1 MDIRKKAEN
10 IKDYII
16 EMRRYFHQN
25 PELSLEEFETTKKI
39 IEELNKMGI
48 EVSTFK
54 NGLTG
59 CVGTI
64 KGAKEGKTLLLRA
77 DIDALSVLEKTN
89 LEFASKVKGKMH
101 ACGHDCHIAML
112 LGTAKILNEI
122 KESFSGTIKL
132 FFQPA
137 EEIGMG
143 ARLAI
148 EQGVMDNV
156 DACYGVHVTPRF
168 ASSKINMQYGER
180 MAATDVFKLTV
191 EGVSSHGSSPHLGH
205 DAILASGAIIT
216 GLQTIVSR
224 INNPLKPAVVTIGTI
239 KGGQR
244 FNIIANEVVMEGNVR
259 TFDENF
265 RKEIENYIR
274 EISESIAK
282 AHGCTAKLEYR
293 YGTGVVINKD
303 KNLVD
308 IAQNAVKKL
317 YGEETLVEMEKIT
330 GGEDFSLLMEKVPGI
345 FGYIGTKNPNIP
357 GSEKINHHE
366 CFTVDE
372 EALIRGTAVA
382 TQFTID
388 YLEGK

>member
-1 MDIRKKAEN
+1 MDIKEKVEN

-16 EMRRYFHQN
+16 EMRRHFHQN

-39 IEELNKMGI
+39 VNELEKMGI

-54 NGLTG
+54 DGLTG

-77 DIDALSVLEKTN
+77 DIDALSVHEKTN
-89 LEFASKVKGKMH
+89 LEFVSRVDGKMH
-101 ACGHDCHIAML
+101 ACGHDCHAAML
-112 LGTAKILNEI
+112 LGVAKILSEM
-122 KESFSGTIKL
+122 KDKFSGNIKL
-132 FFQPA
+132 FFQAA
-137 EEIGMG
+137 EEIGLG
-143 ARLAI
+143 AKLSI

-168 ASSKINMQYGER
+168 ESPKINMQYGER

-191 EGVSSHGSSPHLGH
+191 EGTSSHGSSPHLGH
-205 DAILASGAIIT
+205 DAIVASAAIIT
-216 GLQTIVSR
+216 ALQTIVSR

-244 FNIIANEVVMEGNVR
+244 FNIIANEVIMEGNVR
-259 TFDENF
+259 TFDEIF
-265 RKEIENYIR
+265 RKEIETHIR
-274 EISESIAK
+274 EIAESVAK
-282 AHGCTAKLEYR
+282 AHSCTAKLEYR
-293 YGTGVVINKD
+293 YGTGVVLNKD

-317 YGEETLVEMEKIT
+317 YGEDSLVEMEKIT
-330 GGEDFSLLMEKVPGI
+330 GGEDFSLLMEKAPGI
-345 FGYIGTKNPNIP
+345 FGYIGTRNPKVP

-372 EALIRGTAVA
+372 DALIRGTAVA
-382 TQFTID
+382 VQFALD
-388 YLEGK
+388 YLN

>member
-1 MDIRKKAEN
+1 MDIKEKAEN

-16 EMRRYFHQN
+16 EMRRHFHQN

-39 IEELNKMGI
+39 LNELEKMGI

-54 NGLTG
+54 DGLTG

-77 DIDALSVLEKTN
+77 DIDALSVHEKTN
-89 LEFASKVKGKMH
+89 LEFASRVDGKMH
-101 ACGHDCHIAML
+101 ACGHDCHAAML
-112 LGTAKILNEI
+112 LGIAKILSEM
-122 KESFSGTIKL
+122 KDKFSGNIKL
-132 FFQPA
+132 FFQAA
-137 EEIGMG
+137 EEIGLG
-143 ARLAI
+143 AKLSI

-168 ASSKINMQYGER
+168 ESPKINMQYGER

-191 EGVSSHGSSPHLGH
+191 EGTSSHGSSPHLGH
-205 DAILASGAIIT
+205 DAIVASAAIIT
-216 GLQTIVSR
+216 ALQTIVSR

-244 FNIIANEVVMEGNVR
+244 FNIIANEVIMEGNVR
-259 TFDENF
+259 TFDEIF
-265 RKEIENYIR
+265 RKEIETHIR
-274 EISESIAK
+274 EIAESVAK
-282 AHGCTAKLEYR
+282 AHSCTAKLEYR
-293 YGTGVVINKD
+293 YGTGVVLNKD

-317 YGEETLVEMEKIT
+317 YGEDSLVEMEKIT
-330 GGEDFSLLMEKVPGI
+330 GGEDFSLLMEKAPGI
-345 FGYIGTKNPNIP
+345 FGYIGTRNPKVP

-372 EALIRGTAVA
+372 DALIRGTAVA
-382 TQFTID
+382 VQFALD
-388 YLEGK
+388 YLN

>member
-1 MDIRKKAEN
+1 MDIKEKTEN

-16 EMRRYFHQN
+16 EMRRHFHQN

-39 IEELNKMGI
+39 VNELEKMGI

-77 DIDALSVLEKTN
+77 DIDALSVHEKTN
-89 LEFASKVKGKMH
+89 LEFASRVDGKMH
-101 ACGHDCHIAML
+101 ACGHDCHAAML
-112 LGTAKILNEI
+112 LGVAKILSEM
-122 KESFSGTIKL
+122 KDKFSGNIKL
-132 FFQPA
+132 FFQAA
-137 EEIGMG
+137 EEIGLG
-143 ARLAI
+143 AKLSI

-168 ASSKINMQYGER
+168 ESPKINMQYGER

-191 EGVSSHGSSPHLGH
+191 EGTSSHGSSPHLGH
-205 DAILASGAIIT
+205 DAIVASAAIIT
-216 GLQTIVSR
+216 ALQTIVSR

-244 FNIIANEVVMEGNVR
+244 FNIIANEVIMEGNVR
-259 TFDENF
+259 TFDEIF
-265 RKEIENYIR
+265 RKEIETHIR
-274 EISESIAK
+274 EIAESVAK
-282 AHGCTAKLEYR
+282 AHSCTAKLEYR
-293 YGTGVVINKD
+293 YGTGVVLNKD

-317 YGEETLVEMEKIT
+317 YGEDSLVEMEKIT
-330 GGEDFSLLMEKVPGI
+330 GGEDFSLLMEKAPGI
-345 FGYIGTKNPNIP
+345 FGYIGTRNPKVP

-372 EALIRGTAVA
+372 DALIRGTAVA
-382 TQFTID
+382 VQFALD
-388 YLEGK
+388 YLN

>member
-1 MDIRKKAEN
+1 MDIKEKAEN

-16 EMRRYFHQN
+16 EMRRHFHQN

-39 IEELNKMGI
+39 LNELEKMGI

-54 NGLTG
+54 DGLTG

-77 DIDALSVLEKTN
+77 DIDALSVHEKTN
-89 LEFASKVKGKMH
+89 LEFASRVDGKMH
-101 ACGHDCHIAML
+101 ACGHDCHAAML
-112 LGTAKILNEI
+112 LGVAKILSEM
-122 KESFSGTIKL
+122 KDKFSGNIKL
-132 FFQPA
+132 FFQAA
-137 EEIGMG
+137 EEIGLG
-143 ARLAI
+143 AKLSI
-148 EQGVMDNV
+148 EQGIMDNV

-168 ASSKINMQYGER
+168 ESPKINMQYGER

-191 EGVSSHGSSPHLGH
+191 EGTSSHGSSPHLGH
-205 DAILASGAIIT
+205 DAIVASAAIIT
-216 GLQTIVSR
+216 ALQTIVSR

-244 FNIIANEVVMEGNVR
+244 FNIIANEVIMEGNVR
-259 TFDENF
+259 TFDEIF
-265 RKEIENYIR
+265 RKEIETHIR
-274 EISESIAK
+274 EIAESVAK
-282 AHGCTAKLEYR
+282 AHSCTAKLEYR
-293 YGTGVVINKD
+293 YGTGVVLNKD

-317 YGEETLVEMEKIT
+317 YGEDSLVEMEKIT
-330 GGEDFSLLMEKVPGI
+330 GGEDFSLLMEKAPGI
-345 FGYIGTKNPNIP
+345 FGYIGTRNPRVS

-372 EALIRGTAVA
+372 DALIRGTAGAV
-382 TQFTID
+382 QFALD
-388 YLEGK
+388 YLN

>member
-1 MDIRKKAEN
+1 MDIKEKAEN

-16 EMRRYFHQN
+16 EMSRHFHQN

-39 IEELNKMGI
+39 VNELEKMSI

-54 NGLTG
+54 DGLTG
-59 CVGTI
+59 CIGTI

-77 DIDALSVLEKTN
+77 DIDALSVHEKTN
-89 LEFASKVKGKMH
+89 LEFASRVDGKMH
-101 ACGHDCHIAML
+101 ACGHDCHAAML
-112 LGTAKILNEI
+112 LGVAKILSEM
-122 KESFSGTIKL
+122 KDKFSGNIKL
-132 FFQPA
+132 FFQAA
-137 EEIGMG
+137 EEIGLG
-143 ARLAI
+143 AKLSI

-168 ASSKINMQYGER
+168 ESPKINMQYGER

-191 EGVSSHGSSPHLGH
+191 EGTSSHGSSPHLGH
-205 DAILASGAIIT
+205 DAIVASAAIIT
-216 GLQTIVSR
+216 ALQTIVSR

-244 FNIIANEVVMEGNVR
+244 FNIIANEVIMEGNVR
-259 TFDENF
+259 TFDEIF
-265 RKEIENYIR
+265 RKEIETHIR
-274 EISESIAK
+274 EIAESVAK
-282 AHGCTAKLEYR
+282 AHSCTAKLEYR
-293 YGTGVVINKD
+293 YGTGVVLNKD

-317 YGEETLVEMEKIT
+317 YGEDSLVEMEKIT
-330 GGEDFSLLMEKVPGI
+330 GGEDFSLLMEKAPGI
-345 FGYIGTKNPNIP
+345 FGYIGTRNTKVP

-372 EALIRGTAVA
+372 DALIRGTAVA
-382 TQFTID
+382 VQFALD
-388 YLEGK
+388 YLN

>member
-1 MDIRKKAEN
+1 MDIKEKAEN

-39 IEELNKMGI
+39 VNELEKMGI

-54 NGLTG
+54 DGLTG

-64 KGAKEGKTLLLRA
+64 KGAKEGKILLLRA
-77 DIDALSVLEKTN
+77 DIDALSVHEQTN
-89 LEFASKVKGKMH
+89 LEFASRVDGKMH
-101 ACGHDCHIAML
+101 ACGHDCHAAML
-112 LGTAKILNEI
+112 LGVAKILSEM
-122 KESFSGTIKL
+122 KDKFSGNIKL
-132 FFQPA
+132 FFQAA
-137 EEIGMG
+137 EEIGLG
-143 ARLAI
+143 AKLSI

-168 ASSKINMQYGER
+168 ESSKINMQYGER

-191 EGVSSHGSSPHLGH
+191 EGTSSHGSSPHLGH
-205 DAILASGAIIT
+205 DAIVASAAIIT
-216 GLQTIVSR
+216 SLQTIVSR

-244 FNIIANEVVMEGNVR
+244 FNIIANEVIMEGNVR
-259 TFDENF
+259 TFDEIF
-265 RKEIENYIR
+265 RKEIETHIR
-274 EISESIAK
+274 EIAESVAK
-282 AHGCTAKLEYR
+282 AHSCTAKLEYR
-293 YGTGVVINKD
+293 YGTGVVLNKD

-317 YGEETLVEMEKIT
+317 YGEDSLVEMEKIT
-330 GGEDFSLLMEKVPGI
+330 GGEDFSLLMEKAPGI
-345 FGYIGTKNPNIP
+345 FGYIGTRNPKVP

-372 EALIRGTAVA
+372 DALIRGTAVA
-382 TQFTID
+382 VQFALD
-388 YLEGK
+388 YLN

>member
-1 MDIRKKAEN
+1 MDIKEKAEN

-16 EMRRYFHQN
+16 EMRRHFHQN

-39 IEELNKMGI
+39 VNELEKMSI

-54 NGLTG
+54 DGLTG

-77 DIDALSVLEKTN
+77 DIDALSVHEKTN
-89 LEFASKVKGKMH
+89 LEFASRVDGKMH
-101 ACGHDCHIAML
+101 ACGHDCHAAML
-112 LGTAKILNEI
+112 LGVAKILSEM
-122 KESFSGTIKL
+122 KDKFSGNIKL
-132 FFQPA
+132 FFQAA
-137 EEIGMG
+137 EEIGLG
-143 ARLAI
+143 AKLSI

-168 ASSKINMQYGER
+168 ESPKINMQYGER

-191 EGVSSHGSSPHLGH
+191 EGTSSHGSSPHLGH
-205 DAILASGAIIT
+205 DAIVASAAIIT
-216 GLQTIVSR
+216 ALQTIVSR

-244 FNIIANEVVMEGNVR
+244 FNIIANEVIMEGNVR
-259 TFDENF
+259 TFDEIF
-265 RKEIENYIR
+265 RKEIETHIR
-274 EISESIAK
+274 EIAESVAK
-282 AHGCTAKLEYR
+282 AHSCTAKLEYR
-293 YGTGVVINKD
+293 YGTGVVLNKD

-317 YGEETLVEMEKIT
+317 YGEDSLVEMEKIT
-330 GGEDFSLLMEKVPGI
+330 GGEDFSLLMEKAPGI
-345 FGYIGTKNPNIP
+345 FGYIGTRNPKVP

-372 EALIRGTAVA
+372 DALIRGTAVA
-382 TQFTID
+382 VQFALD
-388 YLEGK
+388 YLN

>member
-1 MDIRKKAEN
+1 MDIKEKAEN

-16 EMRRYFHQN
+16 EMRRHFHQN

-39 IEELNKMGI
+39 VNELDKMGI

-54 NGLTG
+54 DGLTG
-59 CVGTI
+59 CIGTI

-77 DIDALSVLEKTN
+77 DIDALSVHEKTN
-89 LEFASKVKGKMH
+89 LEFASRVDGKMH
-101 ACGHDCHIAML
+101 ACGHDCHAAML
-112 LGTAKILNEI
+112 LGVAKILSEM
-122 KESFSGTIKL
+122 KDKFSGNIKL
-132 FFQPA
+132 FFQAA
-137 EEIGMG
+137 EEIGLG
-143 ARLAI
+143 AKLSI

-168 ASSKINMQYGER
+168 ESPKINMQYGER

-191 EGVSSHGSSPHLGH
+191 EGTSSHGSSPHLGH
-205 DAILASGAIIT
+205 DAIVASAAIIT
-216 GLQTIVSR
+216 ALQTIVSR

-244 FNIIANEVVMEGNVR
+244 FNIIANEVIMEGNVR
-259 TFDENF
+259 TFDEIF
-265 RKEIENYIR
+265 REEIETHIR
-274 EISESIAK
+274 EIAESVAK
-282 AHGCTAKLEYR
+282 AHSCRAKLEYR
-293 YGTGVVINKD
+293 YGTGVVLNKD

-317 YGEETLVEMEKIT
+317 YGEDSLVEMEKIT
-330 GGEDFSLLMEKVPGI
+330 GGEDFSLLMEKAPGI
-345 FGYIGTKNPNIP
+345 FGYIGTRNPKVP

-372 EALIRGTAVA
+372 DALIRGTAVA
-382 TQFTID
+382 VQFALD
-388 YLEGK
+388 YLN

>member
-1 MDIRKKAEN
+1 MDIKEKAEN

-16 EMRRYFHQN
+16 EMRRHFHQN

-39 IEELNKMGI
+39 VNELEKMSI

-54 NGLTG
+54 DGLTG
-59 CVGTI
+59 CIGTI

-77 DIDALSVLEKTN
+77 DIDALSVHEKTN
-89 LEFASKVKGKMH
+89 LEFASRVDGKMH
-101 ACGHDCHIAML
+101 ACGHDCHAAML
-112 LGTAKILNEI
+112 LGVAKILSEM
-122 KESFSGTIKL
+122 KDKFSGNIKL
-132 FFQPA
+132 FFQAA
-137 EEIGMG
+137 EEIGLG
-143 ARLAI
+143 AKLSI

-168 ASSKINMQYGER
+168 ESPKINMQYGER

-191 EGVSSHGSSPHLGH
+191 EGTSSHGSSPHLGH
-205 DAILASGAIIT
+205 DAIVASAAIIT
-216 GLQTIVSR
+216 ALQTIVSR

-244 FNIIANEVVMEGNVR
+244 FNIIANEVIMEGNVR
-259 TFDENF
+259 TFDEIF
-265 RKEIENYIR
+265 RKEIETHIR
-274 EISESIAK
+274 EIAESVAK
-282 AHGCTAKLEYR
+282 AHSCTAKLEYR
-293 YGTGVVINKD
+293 YGTGVVLNKD

-317 YGEETLVEMEKIT
+317 YGEDSLVKMEKIT
-330 GGEDFSLLMEKVPGI
+330 GGEDFSLLMEKAPGI
-345 FGYIGTKNPNIP
+345 FGYIGTRNPKVP

-372 EALIRGTAVA
+372 DALIRGTAVA
-382 TQFTID
+382 VQFALD
-388 YLEGK
+388 YLN

>member
-1 MDIRKKAEN
+1 MDIKEKAEN

-16 EMRRYFHQN
+16 EMRRHFHQN

-39 IEELNKMGI
+39 VNELEKMGI

-54 NGLTG
+54 DGLTG
-59 CVGTI
+59 CIGTI

-77 DIDALSVLEKTN
+77 DIDALSVHEQTN
-89 LEFASKVKGKMH
+89 LEFASRVDGKMH
-101 ACGHDCHIAML
+101 ACGHDCHAAML
-112 LGTAKILNEI
+112 LGVAKILSEM
-122 KESFSGTIKL
+122 KDKFSGNIKL
-132 FFQPA
+132 FFQAA
-137 EEIGMG
+137 EEIGLG
-143 ARLAI
+143 AKLSI

-168 ASSKINMQYGER
+168 ESPKINMQYGER

-191 EGVSSHGSSPHLGH
+191 EGTSSHGSSPHLGH
-205 DAILASGAIIT
+205 DAIVASAAIIT
-216 GLQTIVSR
+216 ALQTIVSR

-244 FNIIANEVVMEGNVR
+244 FNIIANEVIMEGNIR
-259 TFDENF
+259 TFDEIF
-265 RKEIENYIR
+265 RKEIETHIR
-274 EISESIAK
+274 EIAESVAK
-282 AHGCTAKLEYR
+282 AHSCTAKLEYR
-293 YGTGVVINKD
+293 YGTGVVLNKD

-317 YGEETLVEMEKIT
+317 YGEDSLVEMEKIT
-330 GGEDFSLLMEKVPGI
+330 GGEDFSLLMEKAPGI
-345 FGYIGTKNPNIP
+345 FGYIGTRNPKVP

-372 EALIRGTAVA
+372 DALIRGTAVA
-382 TQFTID
+382 VQFALD
-388 YLEGK
+388 YLN

>member
-1 MDIRKKAEN
+1 MDIKQKAEN

-39 IEELNKMGI
+39 VNELEKMGI

-54 NGLTG
+54 DGLTG

-77 DIDALSVLEKTN
+77 DIDALSVHEQTN
-89 LEFASKVKGKMH
+89 LEFASRVDGKMH
-101 ACGHDCHIAML
+101 ACGHDCHAAML
-112 LGTAKILNEI
+112 LGVAKILSEM
-122 KESFSGTIKL
+122 KDKFSGNIKL
-132 FFQPA
+132 FFQAA
-137 EEIGMG
+137 EEIGLG
-143 ARLAI
+143 AKLSI

-168 ASSKINMQYGER
+168 ESSKINMQYGER

-191 EGVSSHGSSPHLGH
+191 EGTSSHGSSPHLGH
-205 DAILASGAIIT
+205 DAIVASAAIIT
-216 GLQTIVSR
+216 ALQTIVSR

-244 FNIIANEVVMEGNVR
+244 FNIIANEVIMEGNVR
-259 TFDENF
+259 TFDEIF
-265 RKEIENYIR
+265 RKEIETHIR
-274 EISESIAK
+274 EIAESVAK
-282 AHGCTAKLEYR
+282 AHSCTAKLEYR
-293 YGTGVVINKD
+293 YGTGVVLNKD

-317 YGEETLVEMEKIT
+317 YGEDSLVEMEKIT
-330 GGEDFSLLMEKVPGI
+330 GGEDFSLLMEKAPGI
-345 FGYIGTKNPNIP
+345 FGYIGTRNPKVP

-372 EALIRGTAVA
+372 DPLIRGTAVA
-382 TQFTID
+382 VQFALD
-388 YLEGK
+388 YLN

>member
-1 MDIRKKAEN
+1 MDIKEKVEN

-16 EMRRYFHQN
+16 EMRRHFHQN

-39 IEELNKMGI
+39 VNELEKMGI

-54 NGLTG
+54 DGLTG

-77 DIDALSVLEKTN
+77 DIDALSVHEKTN
-89 LEFASKVKGKMH
+89 LEFASRVDGKMH
-101 ACGHDCHIAML
+101 ACGHDCHAAML
-112 LGTAKILNEI
+112 LGVTKILSEM
-122 KESFSGTIKL
+122 KDKFSGNIKL
-132 FFQPA
+132 FFQAA
-137 EEIGMG
+137 EEIGLG
-143 ARLAI
+143 AKLSI
-148 EQGVMDNV
+148 EQGIMDNV

-168 ASSKINMQYGER
+168 ESPKINMQYGER

-191 EGVSSHGSSPHLGH
+191 EGTSSHGSSPHLGH
-205 DAILASGAIIT
+205 DAIVASAAIIT
-216 GLQTIVSR
+216 ALQTIVSR

-244 FNIIANEVVMEGNVR
+244 FNIIANEVIMEGNVR
-259 TFDENF
+259 TFDEIF
-265 RKEIENYIR
+265 RKEIETHIR
-274 EISESIAK
+274 EIAESVAK
-282 AHGCTAKLEYR
+282 AHSCTAKLEYR
-293 YGTGVVINKD
+293 YGTGVVLNKD

-317 YGEETLVEMEKIT
+317 YGEDSLVEMEKIT
-330 GGEDFSLLMEKVPGI
+330 GGEDFSLLMEKAPGI
-345 FGYIGTKNPNIP
+345 FGYIGTRNPKVP

-372 EALIRGTAVA
+372 DALIRGTAVA
-382 TQFTID
+382 VQFALD
-388 YLEGK
+388 YLN

>member
-1 MDIRKKAEN
+1 MDIKEKAEN

-16 EMRRYFHQN
+16 EMRRHFHQN

-39 IEELNKMGI
+39 VNELEKMGI

-54 NGLTG
+54 DGLTG

-77 DIDALSVLEKTN
+77 DIDALSVHEKTN
-89 LEFASKVKGKMH
+89 LEFASRVDGKMH
-101 ACGHDCHIAML
+101 ACGHDCHAAML
-112 LGTAKILNEI
+112 LGVAKILSEM
-122 KESFSGTIKL
+122 KDKFSGNIKL
-132 FFQPA
+132 FFQAA
-137 EEIGMG
+137 EEIGLG
-143 ARLAI
+143 AKLSI

-168 ASSKINMQYGER
+168 ESPKINMQYGER

-191 EGVSSHGSSPHLGH
+191 EGTSSHGSSPHLGH
-205 DAILASGAIIT
+205 DAIVASAAIIT
-216 GLQTIVSR
+216 ALQTIVSR
-224 INNPLKPAVVTIGTI
+224 INNPLKPAVVTIGNI

-244 FNIIANEVVMEGNVR
+244 FNIIANEVIMEGNVR
-259 TFDENF
+259 TFDEIF
-265 RKEIENYIR
+265 RKEIETHIR
-274 EISESIAK
+274 EIAESVAK
-282 AHGCTAKLEYR
+282 AHSCTAKLEYR
-293 YGTGVVINKD
+293 YGTGVVLNKD

-317 YGEETLVEMEKIT
+317 YGEDSLVEMEKIT
-330 GGEDFSLLMEKVPGI
+330 GGEDFSLLMEKAPGI
-345 FGYIGTKNPNIP
+345 FGYIGTRNPKVP

-372 EALIRGTAVA
+372 DALIRGTAVA
-382 TQFTID
+382 VQFALD
-388 YLEGK
+388 YLN

>member
-1 MDIRKKAEN
+1 MDIKEKAEN

-16 EMRRYFHQN
+16 EMRRHFHQN

-39 IEELNKMGI
+39 VNELEKMGI

-54 NGLTG
+54 DGLTG

-77 DIDALSVLEKTN
+77 DIDALSVHEKTN
-89 LEFASKVKGKMH
+89 LEFASRVDGKMH
-101 ACGHDCHIAML
+101 ACGHDCHAAML
-112 LGTAKILNEI
+112 LGVAKILSEM
-122 KESFSGTIKL
+122 KDKFSGNIKL
-132 FFQPA
+132 FFQAA
-137 EEIGMG
+137 EEIGLG
-143 ARLAI
+143 AKLSR

-168 ASSKINMQYGER
+168 ESPKINMQYGER

-191 EGVSSHGSSPHLGH
+191 EGTSSHGSSPHLGH
-205 DAILASGAIIT
+205 DAIVASAAIIT
-216 GLQTIVSR
+216 ALQTIVSR

-244 FNIIANEVVMEGNVR
+244 FNIIANEVIMEGNVR
-259 TFDENF
+259 TFDEIF
-265 RKEIENYIR
+265 RKEIETHIR
-274 EISESIAK
+274 EIAESVAK
-282 AHGCTAKLEYR
+282 AHSCTAKLEYR
-293 YGTGVVINKD
+293 YGTGVVLNKD

-317 YGEETLVEMEKIT
+317 YGEDSLVEMEKIT
-330 GGEDFSLLMEKVPGI
+330 GGEDFSLLMEKAPGI
-345 FGYIGTKNPNIP
+345 FGYIGTRNPKVP

-372 EALIRGTAVA
+372 DALIRGTAVA
-382 TQFTID
+382 VQFALD
-388 YLEGK
+388 YLN

>member
-1 MDIRKKAEN
+1 MDIKEKAEN

-16 EMRRYFHQN
+16 EMRRHFHQN

-39 IEELNKMGI
+39 VNELEKMSI

-54 NGLTG
+54 DGLTG
-59 CVGTI
+59 CIGTI

-77 DIDALSVLEKTN
+77 DIDALSVHEKTN
-89 LEFASKVKGKMH
+89 LEFASRVDGKMH
-101 ACGHDCHIAML
+101 ACGHDCHAAML
-112 LGTAKILNEI
+112 LGVAKILSEM
-122 KESFSGTIKL
+122 KDKFSGNIKL
-132 FFQPA
+132 FFQAA
-137 EEIGMG
+137 EEIGLG
-143 ARLAI
+143 AKLSI

-168 ASSKINMQYGER
+168 ESPKINMQYGER

-191 EGVSSHGSSPHLGH
+191 EGTSSHGSSPHLGH
-205 DAILASGAIIT
+205 DAIVASAAIIT
-216 GLQTIVSR
+216 ALQTIVSR

-244 FNIIANEVVMEGNVR
+244 FNIIANEVIMEGNVR
-259 TFDENF
+259 TFDEIF
-265 RKEIENYIR
+265 RKEIETHIR
-274 EISESIAK
+274 EIAESVAK
-282 AHGCTAKLEYR
+282 AHSCTAKLEYR
-293 YGTGVVINKD
+293 YGTGVVLNKD

-317 YGEETLVEMEKIT
+317 YGEDSLVEMEKIT
-330 GGEDFSLLMEKVPGI
+330 GGEDFSLLMEKAPGI
-345 FGYIGTKNPNIP
+345 FGYIGTRNTKVP

-372 EALIRGTAVA
+372 DALIRGTAVA
-382 TQFTID
+382 VQFALN
-388 YLEGK
+388 YLN

>member
-1 MDIRKKAEN
+1 MDIKEKAEN

-16 EMRRYFHQN
+16 EMRRHFHQN

-39 IEELNKMGI
+39 VNELEKMGI

-54 NGLTG
+54 DGLTG

-77 DIDALSVLEKTN
+77 DIDALSVHEQTN
-89 LEFASKVKGKMH
+89 LEFASRVDGKMH
-101 ACGHDCHIAML
+101 ACGHDCHAAML
-112 LGTAKILNEI
+112 LGVAKILSEM
-122 KESFSGTIKL
+122 KDKFSGNIKL
-132 FFQPA
+132 FFQAA
-137 EEIGMG
+137 EEIGLG
-143 ARLAI
+143 AKLSI

-168 ASSKINMQYGER
+168 ESPKINMQYGER

-191 EGVSSHGSSPHLGH
+191 EGTSSHGSSPHLGH
-205 DAILASGAIIT
+205 DAIVASAAIIT
-216 GLQTIVSR
+216 ALQTIVSR

-244 FNIIANEVVMEGNVR
+244 FNIIANEVIMEGNVR
-259 TFDENF
+259 TFDEIF
-265 RKEIENYIR
+265 RKEIETHIR
-274 EISESIAK
+274 EIAESVAK
-282 AHGCTAKLEYR
+282 AHSCTAKLEYR
-293 YGTGVVINKD
+293 YGTGVVLNKD

-317 YGEETLVEMEKIT
+317 YGEDSLVEMEKIT
-330 GGEDFSLLMEKVPGI
+330 GGEDFSLLMEKAPGI
-345 FGYIGTKNPNIP
+345 FGYIGTRNPKVS

-372 EALIRGTAVA
+372 DALIRGTAVA
-382 TQFTID
+382 VQFALD
-388 YLEGK
+388 YLN

>member
-1 MDIRKKAEN
+1 MDIKEKAEN

-16 EMRRYFHQN
+16 EMRRHFHQN

-39 IEELNKMGI
+39 VNELEKMGI

-54 NGLTG
+54 DGLTG

-77 DIDALSVLEKTN
+77 DIDALSVHEKTN
-89 LEFASKVKGKMH
+89 LEFASRVDGKMH
-101 ACGHDCHIAML
+101 ACGHDCHAAML
-112 LGTAKILNEI
+112 LGVAKILSEM
-122 KESFSGTIKL
+122 KDKFSGNIKL
-132 FFQPA
+132 FFQAA
-137 EEIGMG
+137 EEIGLG
-143 ARLAI
+143 AKLSI

-168 ASSKINMQYGER
+168 ESPTKINMQYGER

-191 EGVSSHGSSPHLGH
+191 EGTSSHGSSPHLGH
-205 DAILASGAIIT
+205 DAIVASAAIIT
-216 GLQTIVSR
+216 ALQTIVSR

-244 FNIIANEVVMEGNVR
+244 FNIIANEVIMEGNVR
-259 TFDENF
+259 TFDEIF
-265 RKEIENYIR
+265 RKEIETHIR
-274 EISESIAK
+274 EIAESVAK
-282 AHGCTAKLEYR
+282 AHSCTAKLEYR
-293 YGTGVVINKD
+293 YGTGVVLNKD

-317 YGEETLVEMEKIT
+317 YGEDSLVEMEKIT
-330 GGEDFSLLMEKVPGI
+330 GGEDFSLLMEKAPGI
-345 FGYIGTKNPNIP
+345 FGYIGTRNPKVP

-372 EALIRGTAVA
+372 DALIRGTAVA
-382 TQFTID
+382 VQFALD
-388 YLEGK
+388 YLN

>member
-1 MDIRKKAEN
+1 MDIKEKVEN

-16 EMRRYFHQN
+16 EMRRHFHQN

-39 IEELNKMGI
+39 VNELEKMGI

-54 NGLTG
+54 DGLTG

-77 DIDALSVLEKTN
+77 DIDALSVHEKTN
-89 LEFASKVKGKMH
+89 LEFASRVDGKMH
-101 ACGHDCHIAML
+101 ACGHDCHAAML
-112 LGTAKILNEI
+112 LGVTKILSEM
-122 KESFSGTIKL
+122 KDKFSGNIKL
-132 FFQPA
+132 FFQAA
-137 EEIGMG
+137 EEIGLG
-143 ARLAI
+143 AKLSI
-148 EQGVMDNV
+148 EQGIMDNV

-168 ASSKINMQYGER
+168 ESPKINMQYGER

-191 EGVSSHGSSPHLGH
+191 EGTSSHGSSPHLGH
-205 DAILASGAIIT
+205 DAIVASAAIIT
-216 GLQTIVSR
+216 ALQTIVSR

-244 FNIIANEVVMEGNVR
+244 FNIIANEVIMEGNIR
-259 TFDENF
+259 TFDEIF
-265 RKEIENYIR
+265 RKEIETHIR
-274 EISESIAK
+274 EIAESVAK
-282 AHGCTAKLEYR
+282 AHSCTAKLEYR
-293 YGTGVVINKD
+293 YGTGVVLNKD

-317 YGEETLVEMEKIT
+317 YGEDSLVEMEKIT
-330 GGEDFSLLMEKVPGI
+330 GGEDFSLLMEKAPGI
-345 FGYIGTKNPNIP
+345 FGYIGTRNPKVP

-372 EALIRGTAVA
+372 DALIRGTAVA
-382 TQFTID
+382 VQFALD
-388 YLEGK
+388 YLN

>member
-1 MDIRKKAEN
+1 MDIKEKAEN

-16 EMRRYFHQN
+16 EMRRHFHQN

-39 IEELNKMGI
+39 LNELEKMGI

-54 NGLTG
+54 DGLTG

-77 DIDALSVLEKTN
+77 DIDALSVHEKTN
-89 LEFASKVKGKMH
+89 LEFASRIDGKMH
-101 ACGHDCHIAML
+101 ACGHDCHAAML
-112 LGTAKILNEI
+112 LGVAKILSEM
-122 KESFSGTIKL
+122 KDKFSGNIKL
-132 FFQPA
+132 FFQAA
-137 EEIGMG
+137 EEIGLG
-143 ARLAI
+143 AKLSI
-148 EQGVMDNV
+148 EQGIMDNV

-168 ASSKINMQYGER
+168 ESPKINMQYGER

-191 EGVSSHGSSPHLGH
+191 EGTSSHGSSPHLGH
-205 DAILASGAIIT
+205 DAIVASAAIIT
-216 GLQTIVSR
+216 ALQTIVSR

-244 FNIIANEVVMEGNVR
+244 FNIIANEVIMEGNVR
-259 TFDENF
+259 TFDEIF
-265 RKEIENYIR
+265 RKEIETHIR
-274 EISESIAK
+274 EIAESVAK
-282 AHGCTAKLEYR
+282 AHSCTAKLEYR
-293 YGTGVVINKD
+293 YGTGVVLNKD

-317 YGEETLVEMEKIT
+317 YGEDSLVEMEKIT
-330 GGEDFSLLMEKVPGI
+330 GGEDFSLLMEKAPGI
-345 FGYIGTKNPNIP
+345 FGYIGTRNPKVP

-372 EALIRGTAVA
+372 DALIRGTAVA
-382 TQFTID
+382 VQFALD
-388 YLEGK
+388 YLN

>member
-1 MDIRKKAEN
+1 MDIKEKAEN

-16 EMRRYFHQN
+16 EMRRHFHQN

-39 IEELNKMGI
+39 VNELEKMGI

-54 NGLTG
+54 DGLTG

-77 DIDALSVLEKTN
+77 DIDALSVHEKTN
-89 LEFASKVKGKMH
+89 LEFASRVDGKMH
-101 ACGHDCHIAML
+101 ACGHDCHAAML
-112 LGTAKILNEI
+112 LGVAKILSEM
-122 KESFSGTIKL
+122 KDKFSGNIKL
-132 FFQPA
+132 FFQAA
-137 EEIGMG
+137 EEIGLG
-143 ARLAI
+143 AKLSI

-168 ASSKINMQYGER
+168 ESPKINMQYGER

-191 EGVSSHGSSPHLGH
+191 EGTSSHGSSPHLGH
-205 DAILASGAIIT
+205 DAIVASAAIIT
-216 GLQTIVSR
+216 ALQTIVSR

-244 FNIIANEVVMEGNVR
+244 FNIIANEVIMEGNVR
-259 TFDENF
+259 TFDEIF
-265 RKEIENYIR
+265 RKEIETHIR
-274 EISESIAK
+274 EIAESVAK
-282 AHGCTAKLEYR
+282 AHSCTAKLEYR
-293 YGTGVVINKD
+293 YGTGVVLNKD

-317 YGEETLVEMEKIT
+317 YGEDSLIEMEKIT
-330 GGEDFSLLMEKVPGI
+330 GSEDFSLLMEKAPGI
-345 FGYIGTKNPNIP
+345 FGYIGTRNPKVP

-372 EALIRGTAVA
+372 DALIRGTAVA
-382 TQFTID
+382 VQFALD
-388 YLEGK
+388 YLN

>member
-1 MDIRKKAEN
+1 MDIKEKAEN

-16 EMRRYFHQN
+16 EMRRHFHQN

-39 IEELNKMGI
+39 VNELEKMGI

-54 NGLTG
+54 DGLTG
-59 CVGTI
+59 CIGTI

-77 DIDALSVLEKTN
+77 DIDALSVHEKTN
-89 LEFASKVKGKMH
+89 LEFASRVDGKMH
-101 ACGHDCHIAML
+101 ACGHDCHAAML
-112 LGTAKILNEI
+112 LGVAKILSEM
-122 KESFSGTIKL
+122 KDKFSGNIKL
-132 FFQPA
+132 FFQAA
-137 EEIGMG
+137 EEIGLG
-143 ARLAI
+143 AKLSI

-168 ASSKINMQYGER
+168 ESPKINMQYGER

-191 EGVSSHGSSPHLGH
+191 EGTSSHGSSPHLGH
-205 DAILASGAIIT
+205 DAIVASAAIIT
-216 GLQTIVSR
+216 ALQTIVSR

-244 FNIIANEVVMEGNVR
+244 FNIIANEVIMEGNIR
-259 TFDENF
+259 TFDEIF
-265 RKEIENYIR
+265 RKEIETHIR
-274 EISESIAK
+274 EIAESVAK
-282 AHGCTAKLEYR
+282 AHSCTAKLEYR
-293 YGTGVVINKD
+293 YGTGVVLNKD

-317 YGEETLVEMEKIT
+317 HGEDSLVEMEKIT
-330 GGEDFSLLMEKVPGI
+330 GGEDFSLLMEKAPGI
-345 FGYIGTKNPNIP
+345 FGYIGTRNPRVP

-372 EALIRGTAVA
+372 DALIRGTAVA
-382 TQFTID
+382 AQFALD
-388 YLEGK
+388 YLN

>member
-1 MDIRKKAEN
+1 MDIKEKAEN

-16 EMRRYFHQN
+16 EMRRHFHQN

-39 IEELNKMGI
+39 VNELEKMSI

-54 NGLTG
+54 DGLTG
-59 CVGTI
+59 CIGTI

-77 DIDALSVLEKTN
+77 DIDALSVHEKTN
-89 LEFASKVKGKMH
+89 LEFASRVDGKMH
-101 ACGHDCHIAML
+101 ACGHDCHAAML
-112 LGTAKILNEI
+112 LGVAKILSEM
-122 KESFSGTIKL
+122 KDKFSGNIKL
-132 FFQPA
+132 FFQAA
-137 EEIGMG
+137 EEIGLG
-143 ARLAI
+143 AKLSI

-168 ASSKINMQYGER
+168 ESPKINMQYGER

-191 EGVSSHGSSPHLGH
+191 EGTSSHGSSPHLGH
-205 DAILASGAIIT
+205 DAIVASAAIIT
-216 GLQTIVSR
+216 ALQTIVSR

-244 FNIIANEVVMEGNVR
+244 FNIIANEVIMEGNVR
-259 TFDENF
+259 TFDEIF
-265 RKEIENYIR
+265 RKEIETHIR
-274 EISESIAK
+274 EIAESVAK
-282 AHGCTAKLEYR
+282 AHSCTAKLEYR
-293 YGTGVVINKD
+293 YGTGVVLNKD

-317 YGEETLVEMEKIT
+317 YGEDSLVEMEKIT
-330 GGEDFSLLMEKVPGI
+330 GGEDFSLLMEKAPGI
-345 FGYIGTKNPNIP
+345 FGYIGTRNPKVP

-372 EALIRGTAVA
+372 DALIRGTAVA
-382 TQFTID
+382 VQFALD
-388 YLEGK
+388 YLN

>member
-1 MDIRKKAEN
+1 MDIKEKAEN

-16 EMRRYFHQN
+16 EMRRHFHQN

-39 IEELNKMGI
+39 LNELEKMGI

-54 NGLTG
+54 DGLTG
-59 CVGTI
+59 CIGTI

-77 DIDALSVLEKTN
+77 DIDALSVHEKTN
-89 LEFASKVKGKMH
+89 LEFASRVDGKMH
-101 ACGHDCHIAML
+101 ACGHDCHAAML
-112 LGTAKILNEI
+112 LGVAKILSEM
-122 KESFSGTIKL
+122 KDKFSGNIKL
-132 FFQPA
+132 FFQAA
-137 EEIGMG
+137 EEIGLG
-143 ARLAI
+143 AKLSI

-168 ASSKINMQYGER
+168 ESPKINMQYGER

-191 EGVSSHGSSPHLGH
+191 EGTSSHGSSPHLGH
-205 DAILASGAIIT
+205 DAIVASAAIIT
-216 GLQTIVSR
+216 ALQTIVSR

-244 FNIIANEVVMEGNVR
+244 FNIIANEVIMEGNVR
-259 TFDENF
+259 TFDEIF
-265 RKEIENYIR
+265 RKEIETHIR
-274 EISESIAK
+274 EIAESVAK
-282 AHGCTAKLEYR
+282 AHSCTTKLEYR
-293 YGTGVVINKD
+293 YGTGVVLNKD

-317 YGEETLVEMEKIT
+317 YGEDSLVEMEKIT
-330 GGEDFSLLMEKVPGI
+330 GGEDFSLLMEKAPGI
-345 FGYIGTKNPNIP
+345 FGYIGTRNTKVP

-372 EALIRGTAVA
+372 DALIRGTAVA
-382 TQFTID
+382 VQFALD
-388 YLEGK
+388 YLN

>member
-1 MDIRKKAEN
+1 MDIKEKAEN

-16 EMRRYFHQN
+16 EMRRHFHQN

-39 IEELNKMGI
+39 VNELEKMSI

-54 NGLTG
+54 DGLTG
-59 CVGTI
+59 CIGTI

-77 DIDALSVLEKTN
+77 DIDALSVHEKTN
-89 LEFASKVKGKMH
+89 LEFASRVDGKMH
-101 ACGHDCHIAML
+101 ACGHDCHAAML
-112 LGTAKILNEI
+112 LGVAKILSEM
-122 KESFSGTIKL
+122 KDKFSGNIKL
-132 FFQPA
+132 FFQAA
-137 EEIGMG
+137 EEIGLG
-143 ARLAI
+143 AKLSI

-168 ASSKINMQYGER
+168 ESPKINMQYGER

-191 EGVSSHGSSPHLGH
+191 EGTSSHGSSPHLGH
-205 DAILASGAIIT
+205 DAIVASAAIIT
-216 GLQTIVSR
+216 ALQTIVSR

-244 FNIIANEVVMEGNVR
+244 FNIIANEVIMEGNVR
-259 TFDENF
+259 TFDEIF
-265 RKEIENYIR
+265 RKEIETHIR
-274 EISESIAK
+274 EIAESVAK
-282 AHGCTAKLEYR
+282 AHSCTAKLEYR
-293 YGTGVVINKD
+293 YGTGVVLNKD

-317 YGEETLVEMEKIT
+317 YGEDSLVEMEKIT
-330 GGEDFSLLMEKVPGI
+330 GGEDFSLLMEKAPGI
-345 FGYIGTKNPNIP
+345 FGYIGTRNPEVP

-372 EALIRGTAVA
+372 DALIRGTAVA
-382 TQFTID
+382 VQFALD
-388 YLEGK
+388 YLN

>member
-1 MDIRKKAEN
+1 MDIKEKAEN

-16 EMRRYFHQN
+16 EMRRHFHQN

-39 IEELNKMGI
+39 VNELEKMSI

-54 NGLTG
+54 DGLTG
-59 CVGTI
+59 CIGTI

-77 DIDALSVLEKTN
+77 DIDALSVHEKTN
-89 LEFASKVKGKMH
+89 LEFASRVDGKMH
-101 ACGHDCHIAML
+101 ACGHDCHAAML
-112 LGTAKILNEI
+112 LGVAKILSEM
-122 KESFSGTIKL
+122 KDKFSGNIKL
-132 FFQPA
+132 FFQAA
-137 EEIGMG
+137 EEIGLG
-143 ARLAI
+143 AKLSI

-168 ASSKINMQYGER
+168 ESPKINMQYGER

-191 EGVSSHGSSPHLGH
+191 EGTSSHGSSPHLGH
-205 DAILASGAIIT
+205 DAIVASAAIIT
-216 GLQTIVSR
+216 ALQTIVSR

-244 FNIIANEVVMEGNVR
+244 FNIIANEVIMEGNVR
-259 TFDENF
+259 TFDEIF
-265 RKEIENYIR
+265 RKEIETHIR
-274 EISESIAK
+274 EIAESVAK
-282 AHGCTAKLEYR
+282 AHSCTAKLEYR
-293 YGTGVVINKD
+293 YGTGVVLNKD

-317 YGEETLVEMEKIT
+317 YGEDSLVEMEKIT
-330 GGEDFSLLMEKVPGI
+330 GGEDFSLLMEKAPGI
-345 FGYIGTKNPNIP
+345 FGYIGTRNSKVP

-372 EALIRGTAVA
+372 DALIRGTAVA
-382 TQFTID
+382 VQFALD
-388 YLEGK
+388 YLN

>member
-1 MDIRKKAEN
+1 MDIKEKAEN

-16 EMRRYFHQN
+16 EMRRHFHQN

-39 IEELNKMGI
+39 VNELEKMGI

-54 NGLTG
+54 DSLTG
-59 CVGTI
+59 CIGTI

-77 DIDALSVLEKTN
+77 DIDALSVHEQTN
-89 LEFASKVKGKMH
+89 LEFASRVDGKMH
-101 ACGHDCHIAML
+101 ACGHDCHAAML
-112 LGTAKILNEI
+112 LGVAKILSEM
-122 KESFSGTIKL
+122 KDKFSGNIKL
-132 FFQPA
+132 FFQAA
-137 EEIGMG
+137 EEIGLG
-143 ARLAI
+143 AKLSI

-168 ASSKINMQYGER
+168 ESPKINMQYGER

-191 EGVSSHGSSPHLGH
+191 EGTSSHGSSPHLGH
-205 DAILASGAIIT
+205 DAIVASAAIIT
-216 GLQTIVSR
+216 ALQTIVSR

-244 FNIIANEVVMEGNVR
+244 FNIIANEVIMEGNVR
-259 TFDENF
+259 TFDEIF
-265 RKEIENYIR
+265 RKEIETHIR
-274 EISESIAK
+274 EIAESVAK
-282 AHGCTAKLEYR
+282 AHSCTAKLEYR
-293 YGTGVVINKD
+293 YGTRVVLNKD

-317 YGEETLVEMEKIT
+317 YGEDSLVEMEKIT
-330 GGEDFSLLMEKVPGI
+330 GGEDFSLLMEKAPGI
-345 FGYIGTKNPNIP
+345 FGYIGTRNPKVP

-372 EALIRGTAVA
+372 DALIRGTAVA
-382 TQFTID
+382 VQFALD
-388 YLEGK
+388 YLN

>member
-1 MDIRKKAEN
+1 MDIKEKAEN

-16 EMRRYFHQN
+16 EMRRHFHQN

-39 IEELNKMGI
+39 VNELEKMGI

-54 NGLTG
+54 DGLTG

-77 DIDALSVLEKTN
+77 DIDALSVHEKTN
-89 LEFASKVKGKMH
+89 LEFASRVDGKMH
-101 ACGHDCHIAML
+101 ACGHDCHAAML
-112 LGTAKILNEI
+112 LGVAKILSEM
-122 KESFSGTIKL
+122 KDKFSGNIKL
-132 FFQPA
+132 FFQAA
-137 EEIGMG
+137 EEIGLG
-143 ARLAI
+143 AKLSI

-168 ASSKINMQYGER
+168 ESPKINMQYGER

-191 EGVSSHGSSPHLGH
+191 EGTSSHGSSPHLGH
-205 DAILASGAIIT
+205 DAIVASAAIIT
-216 GLQTIVSR
+216 ALQTIVSR

-244 FNIIANEVVMEGNVR
+244 FNIIANEVIMEGNIR
-259 TFDENF
+259 TFDEIF
-265 RKEIENYIR
+265 RKEIETHIR
-274 EISESIAK
+274 EIAESVAK
-282 AHGCTAKLEYR
+282 AHSCTAKLEYR
-293 YGTGVVINKD
+293 YGTGVVLNKD

-317 YGEETLVEMEKIT
+317 YGEDSLVEMEKIT
-330 GGEDFSLLMEKVPGI
+330 GGEDFSLLMEKAPGI
-345 FGYIGTKNPNIP
+345 FGYIGTRNPRVP

-372 EALIRGTAVA
+372 DALIRGTAVA
-382 TQFTID
+382 VQFALD
-388 YLEGK
+388 YLN

>member
-1 MDIRKKAEN
+1 MDIKEKAEN

-16 EMRRYFHQN
+16 EMRRHFHQN

-39 IEELNKMGI
+39 LNELEKMGI

-54 NGLTG
+54 DGLTG
-59 CVGTI
+59 CIGTI

-77 DIDALSVLEKTN
+77 DIDALSVHEKTN
-89 LEFASKVKGKMH
+89 LEFASRVDGKMH
-101 ACGHDCHIAML
+101 ACGHDCHAAML
-112 LGTAKILNEI
+112 LGVAKILSEM
-122 KESFSGTIKL
+122 KDKFSGNIKL
-132 FFQPA
+132 FFQAA
-137 EEIGMG
+137 EEIGLG
-143 ARLAI
+143 AKLSI

-168 ASSKINMQYGER
+168 ESPKINMQYGER

-191 EGVSSHGSSPHLGH
+191 EGTSSHGSSPHLGH
-205 DAILASGAIIT
+205 DAIVASAAIIT
-216 GLQTIVSR
+216 TLQTIVSR

-244 FNIIANEVVMEGNVR
+244 FNIIANEVIMEGNVR
-259 TFDENF
+259 TFDEIF
-265 RKEIENYIR
+265 RKEIETHIR
-274 EISESIAK
+274 EIAESVAK
-282 AHGCTAKLEYR
+282 AHSCTAKLEYR
-293 YGTGVVINKD
+293 YGTGVVLNKD

-317 YGEETLVEMEKIT
+317 YGEDSLVEMEKIT
-330 GGEDFSLLMEKVPGI
+330 GGEDFSLLMEKAPGI
-345 FGYIGTKNPNIP
+345 FGYIGTRNPKVS

-372 EALIRGTAVA
+372 DALIRGTAVA
-382 TQFTID
+382 VQFALD
-388 YLEGK
+388 YLN

>member
-1 MDIRKKAEN
+1 MDIKEKAEN

-16 EMRRYFHQN
+16 EMRRHFHQN

-39 IEELNKMGI
+39 VNELEKMGI

-54 NGLTG
+54 DGLTG

-77 DIDALSVLEKTN
+77 DIDALSVHEKTN
-89 LEFASKVKGKMH
+89 LEFASRVDGKMH
-101 ACGHDCHIAML
+101 ACGHDCHAAML
-112 LGTAKILNEI
+112 LGVAKILSEM
-122 KESFSGTIKL
+122 KDKFSGNIKL
-132 FFQPA
+132 FFQAA
-137 EEIGMG
+137 EEIGLG
-143 ARLAI
+143 AKLSI

-156 DACYGVHVTPRF
+156 DACYGVHVTSRF
-168 ASSKINMQYGER
+168 ESPKINMQYGER

-191 EGVSSHGSSPHLGH
+191 EGTSSHGSSPHLGH
-205 DAILASGAIIT
+205 DAIVASAAIIT
-216 GLQTIVSR
+216 ALQTIVSR

-244 FNIIANEVVMEGNVR
+244 FNIIANEVIMEGNVR
-259 TFDENF
+259 TFDEIF
-265 RKEIENYIR
+265 RKEIETHIR
-274 EISESIAK
+274 EIAESVAK
-282 AHGCTAKLEYR
+282 AHSCTAKLEYR
-293 YGTGVVINKD
+293 YGTGVVLNKD

-317 YGEETLVEMEKIT
+317 YGEDSLVEMEKIT
-330 GGEDFSLLMEKVPGI
+330 GGEDFSLLMEKAPGI
-345 FGYIGTKNPNIP
+345 FGYIGTRNPKVP

-372 EALIRGTAVA
+372 DALIRGTAVA
-382 TQFTID
+382 VQFALD
-388 YLEGK
+388 YLN

>member
-1 MDIRKKAEN
+1 MDIKEKAEN

-16 EMRRYFHQN
+16 EMRRHFHQN

-39 IEELNKMGI
+39 LNELEKMGI

-54 NGLTG
+54 DGLTG

-77 DIDALSVLEKTN
+77 DIDALSVHEKTN
-89 LEFASKVKGKMH
+89 LEFASRVDGKMH
-101 ACGHDCHIAML
+101 ACGHDCHAAML
-112 LGTAKILNEI
+112 LGVAKILSEM
-122 KESFSGTIKL
+122 KDKFSGNIKL
-132 FFQPA
+132 FFQAA
-137 EEIGMG
+137 EEIGLG
-143 ARLAI
+143 AKLSI
-148 EQGVMDNV
+148 EQGIMDNV

-168 ASSKINMQYGER
+168 ESPKINMQYGER

-191 EGVSSHGSSPHLGH
+191 EGTSSHGSSPHLGH
-205 DAILASGAIIT
+205 DAIVASAAIIT
-216 GLQTIVSR
+216 ALQTIVSR

-244 FNIIANEVVMEGNVR
+244 FNIIANEVIMEGNVR
-259 TFDENF
+259 TFDEIF
-265 RKEIENYIR
+265 RKEIETHIR
-274 EISESIAK
+274 EIAESVAK
-282 AHGCTAKLEYR
+282 AHSCTAKLEYR
-293 YGTGVVINKD
+293 YGTGVVLNKD

-317 YGEETLVEMEKIT
+317 YGEDSLVEMEKIT
-330 GGEDFSLLMEKVPGI
+330 GGEDFSLLMEKAPGI
-345 FGYIGTKNPNIP
+345 FGYIGTRNPKVP

-372 EALIRGTAVA
+372 DALIRGTAVA
-382 TQFTID
+382 GQFALD
-388 YLEGK
+388 YLN

>member
-1 MDIRKKAEN
+1 MDIKEKAEN

-16 EMRRYFHQN
+16 EMRRHFHQN

-39 IEELNKMGI
+39 VNELEKMSI

-54 NGLTG
+54 DGLTG
-59 CVGTI
+59 CIGTI

-77 DIDALSVLEKTN
+77 DIDALSVHEKTN
-89 LEFASKVKGKMH
+89 LEFASRVDGKMH
-101 ACGHDCHIAML
+101 ACGHDCHAAML
-112 LGTAKILNEI
+112 LGVAKILSEM
-122 KESFSGTIKL
+122 KDKFSGNIKL
-132 FFQPA
+132 FFQAA
-137 EEIGMG
+137 EEIGLG
-143 ARLAI
+143 AKLSI

-168 ASSKINMQYGER
+168 ESPKINMQYGER

-191 EGVSSHGSSPHLGH
+191 KGTSSHGSSPHLGH
-205 DAILASGAIIT
+205 DAIVASAAIIT
-216 GLQTIVSR
+216 ALQTIVSR

-244 FNIIANEVVMEGNVR
+244 FNIIANEVIMEGNVR
-259 TFDENF
+259 TFDEIF
-265 RKEIENYIR
+265 RKEIETHIR
-274 EISESIAK
+274 EIAESVAK
-282 AHGCTAKLEYR
+282 AHSCTAKLEYR
-293 YGTGVVINKD
+293 YGTGVVLNKD

-317 YGEETLVEMEKIT
+317 YGEDSLVEMEKIT
-330 GGEDFSLLMEKVPGI
+330 GGEDFSLLMEKAPGI
-345 FGYIGTKNPNIP
+345 FGYIGTRNTKVP

-372 EALIRGTAVA
+372 DALIRGTAVA
-382 TQFTID
+382 VQFALD
-388 YLEGK
+388 YLN

>member
-1 MDIRKKAEN
+1 MDIKEKAEN

-16 EMRRYFHQN
+16 EMRRHFHQN

-39 IEELNKMGI
+39 VNELEKMGI

-54 NGLTG
+54 DGLTG

-77 DIDALSVLEKTN
+77 DIDALSVHEKTN
-89 LEFASKVKGKMH
+89 LEFASRVDGKMH
-101 ACGHDCHIAML
+101 ACGHDCHAAML
-112 LGTAKILNEI
+112 LGVAKILSEM
-122 KESFSGTIKL
+122 KDKFSGNIKL
-132 FFQPA
+132 FFQAA
-137 EEIGMG
+137 EEIGLG
-143 ARLAI
+143 AKLSI

-156 DACYGVHVTPRF
+156 DACYGVHVTSRF
-168 ASSKINMQYGER
+168 ESPKINMQYGER

-191 EGVSSHGSSPHLGH
+191 EGTSSHGSSPHLGH
-205 DAILASGAIIT
+205 DAIVASAAIIT
-216 GLQTIVSR
+216 ALQTIVSR

-244 FNIIANEVVMEGNVR
+244 FNIIANEVIMEGNVR
-259 TFDENF
+259 TFDEIF
-265 RKEIENYIR
+265 RKEIETHIR
-274 EISESIAK
+274 EIAESVAK
-282 AHGCTAKLEYR
+282 AHSCTAKLEYR
-293 YGTGVVINKD
+293 YGTGVVLNKD

-317 YGEETLVEMEKIT
+317 YGEDSLVEMEKIT
-330 GGEDFSLLMEKVPGI
+330 GGEDFSLLMEKAPGI
-345 FGYIGTKNPNIP
+345 FGYIGTKNPKVP

-372 EALIRGTAVA
+372 DALIRGTAVA
-382 TQFTID
+382 VQFALD
-388 YLEGK
+388 YLN

>member
-1 MDIRKKAEN
+1 MDIKEKAEN

-16 EMRRYFHQN
+16 EMRRHFHQN

-39 IEELNKMGI
+39 VNELEKMGI

-54 NGLTG
+54 DGLTG

-77 DIDALSVLEKTN
+77 DIDALSVHEKTN
-89 LEFASKVKGKMH
+89 LEFASRVDGKMH
-101 ACGHDCHIAML
+101 ACGHDYHAAML
-112 LGTAKILNEI
+112 LGVAKILSEM
-122 KESFSGTIKL
+122 KDKFSGNIKL
-132 FFQPA
+132 FFQAA
-137 EEIGMG
+137 EEIGLG
-143 ARLAI
+143 AKLSI

-168 ASSKINMQYGER
+168 ESPKINMQYGER

-191 EGVSSHGSSPHLGH
+191 EGTSSHGSSPHLGH
-205 DAILASGAIIT
+205 DAIVASAAIIT
-216 GLQTIVSR
+216 ALQTIVSR

-244 FNIIANEVVMEGNVR
+244 FNIIANEVIMEGNVR
-259 TFDENF
+259 TFDEIF
-265 RKEIENYIR
+265 RKEIETHIR
-274 EISESIAK
+274 EIAESVAK
-282 AHGCTAKLEYR
+282 AHSCTAKLEYR
-293 YGTGVVINKD
+293 YGTGVVLNKD

-317 YGEETLVEMEKIT
+317 YGEDSLVEMEKIT
-330 GGEDFSLLMEKVPGI
+330 GGEDFSLLMEKAPGI
-345 FGYIGTKNPNIP
+345 FGYIGTRNPKVP

-372 EALIRGTAVA
+372 DALIRGTAVA
-382 TQFTID
+382 VQFALD
-388 YLEGK
+388 YLN

>member
-1 MDIRKKAEN
+1 MDIKEKAEN

-16 EMRRYFHQN
+16 EMRRHFHQN

-39 IEELNKMGI
+39 VNELEKMGI

-54 NGLTG
+54 DGLTG
-59 CVGTI
+59 CIGTI

-77 DIDALSVLEKTN
+77 DIDALSVHEKTN
-89 LEFASKVKGKMH
+89 LEFTSRVDGKMH
-101 ACGHDCHIAML
+101 ACGHDCHAAML
-112 LGTAKILNEI
+112 LGVAKILSEM
-122 KESFSGTIKL
+122 KDKFSGNIKL
-132 FFQPA
+132 FFQAA
-137 EEIGMG
+137 EEIGLG
-143 ARLAI
+143 AKLSI

-168 ASSKINMQYGER
+168 ESPKINMQYGER

-191 EGVSSHGSSPHLGH
+191 EGTSSHGSSPHLGH
-205 DAILASGAIIT
+205 DAIVASAAIIT
-216 GLQTIVSR
+216 ALQTIVSR

-244 FNIIANEVVMEGNVR
+244 FNIIANEVIMEGNVR
-259 TFDENF
+259 TFDEIF
-265 RKEIENYIR
+265 RKEIETHIR
-274 EISESIAK
+274 EIAESVAK
-282 AHGCTAKLEYR
+282 AHSCTAKLEYR
-293 YGTGVVINKD
+293 YGTGVVLNKD

-317 YGEETLVEMEKIT
+317 YGEDSLVEMEKIT
-330 GGEDFSLLMEKVPGI
+330 GGEDFSLLMEKAPGI
-345 FGYIGTKNPNIP
+345 FGYIGTRNTKVP

-372 EALIRGTAVA
+372 DALIRGTAVA
-382 TQFTID
+382 VQFALD
-388 YLEGK
+388 YLN